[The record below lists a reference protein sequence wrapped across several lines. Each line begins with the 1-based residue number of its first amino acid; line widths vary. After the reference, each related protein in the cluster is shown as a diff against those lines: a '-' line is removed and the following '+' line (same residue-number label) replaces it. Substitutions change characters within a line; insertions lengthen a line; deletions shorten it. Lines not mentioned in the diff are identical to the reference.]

1 MFNLVSF
8 TTFSILFFKNNT
20 SYTNNIL
27 DLIIFTLGLFLYIYT
42 FVLFC
47 LDPDPFDY
55 FRYCF
60 KRNTFS
66 MAYYFFYSI
75 SIIGSI
81 VLLQLMPLSW
91 PALIPVG
98 CLFLL
103 ILIYRPYRE
112 LKDNL
117 RNCFNLLIIL
127 GFLSLRVLI
136 SYNYKSPDQIDDST
150 FILYFTD
157 VVLMLVGV
165 IVGLGF
171 VVYHIIYIC
180 FLKPNQ

>member
-1 MFNLVSF
+1 MYFSMFNLVSF
-8 TTFSILFFKNNT
+8 TTFTVLFFKNNS
-20 SYTNNIL
+20 SYTSNMENL
-27 DLIIFTLGLFLYIYT
+27 MVLSFGLFLYVFNY
-42 FVLFC
+42 LLLC

-81 VLLQLMPLSW
+81 FLLQLMPLSW

-103 ILIYRPYRE
+103 TLIYRPYR
-112 LKDNL
+112 
-117 RNCFNLLIIL
+117 
-127 GFLSLRVLI
+127 
-136 SYNYKSPDQIDDST
+136 
-150 FILYFTD
+150 
-157 VVLMLVGV
+157 
-165 IVGLGF
+165 
-171 VVYHIIYIC
+171 
-180 FLKPNQ
+180 

>member
-81 VLLQLMPLSW
+81 VLLQLMSLSW
-91 PALIPVG
+91 PPLIPVA

-103 ILIYRPYRE
+103 TLIYRPYRE
-112 LKDNL
+112 LKDNF
-117 RNCFNLLIIL
+117 RNCFNLLIVL

-136 SYNYKSPDQIDDST
+136 SYN
-150 FILYFTD
+150 
-157 VVLMLVGV
+157 
-165 IVGLGF
+165 
-171 VVYHIIYIC
+171 
-180 FLKPNQ
+180 